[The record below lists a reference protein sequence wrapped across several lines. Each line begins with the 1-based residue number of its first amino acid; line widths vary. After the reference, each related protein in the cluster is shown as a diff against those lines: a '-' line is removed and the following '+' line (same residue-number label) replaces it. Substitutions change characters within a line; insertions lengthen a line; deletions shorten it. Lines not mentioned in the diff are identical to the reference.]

1 MRTILITAVVI
12 VAAIVALVGIILSIA
27 NDINEYISKNDDEGS
42 ESRIS

>member
-12 VAAIVALVGIILSIA
+12 VAAIVAGIGIILSIA